1 MITTQGSGLCPVEPW
16 PAERGVVP
24 AGMPV
29 PSGVQEPTGV
39 RLPSGLP
46 VPADSRVPADV
57 RLRRTCVDDT
67 AGLTSMLTELSPAS
81 SFFRFLTG
89 LGRPSDRLVA
99 RLLHR
104 DSTHGAWLAVV
115 GDAPVGHVMWA
126 LADDAVELGVVV
138 TDTWQRLGI
147 GRWLVQVAL
156 AEAAVAGAVAVR
168 LDVHVEN
175 RRVVA
180 MLRRALPDAR
190 VTREAELLTFRAPML
205 ATMRVRPELET

>member
-1 MITTQGSGLCPVEPW
+1 
-16 PAERGVVP
+16 
-24 AGMPV
+24 MPV
-29 PSGVQEPTGV
+29 PTGM
-39 RLPSGLP
+39 P

-115 GDAPVGHVMWA
+115 GDSPVGHVMWA

-138 TDTWQRLGI
+138 TDAWQRRGI
-147 GRWLVQVAL
+147 GRWLVQAAL
-156 AEAAVAGAVAVR
+156 AEAAVAGAVVVR

-175 RRVVA
+175 RRVVT

-190 VTREAELLTFRAPML
+190 VTRETELLTFRAPML
-205 ATMRVRPELET
+205 ATMRVRPERLET